1 MSKKNL
7 MDLVEIDFAKNSLF
21 FGNKNIMRLELETDV
36 DIEKKRAALR
46 NALWF
51 SSDFSLV
58 NDAVAFSLMPP
69 EKKNMFLKNL
79 KFQQFADSLAARTI
93 STVFMPVTS
102 DPLLE
107 AYWVECSFSE
117 SVHVASYADIIKA
130 LPVDAKKEFDEI
142 IIDKNIIKRGE
153 EIVKRFED
161 LLNNQ
166 NEETLLMALYALSVL
181 EGCLFQSSFI
191 TSFSFAESYG
201 MTEIGKVIQKIQAD
215 ENIHFSMDAYL
226 IKSLLK
232 DKRYQK
238 IQEENKSFIN
248 DMFATAM
255 KIDYDWIDYVV
266 TEPTPTIN
274 NESMKQY
281 VRYNTKKSMDILGL
295 DSSFI
300 SQTDNP
306 FDWSKKY
313 LNTKGLQ
320 TSLNETSGTSY
331 MIGIVKDNLN
341 TIEEKQEIWKIQ

>member
-1 MSKKNL
+1 MSDKSL
-7 MDLVEIDFAKNSLF
+7 MDFKAIDFAKNNLF
-21 FGNKNIMRLELETDV
+21 FGDKNIMRLELETDAEV
-36 DIEKKRAALR
+36 EKRRVALR

-51 SSDFSLV
+51 SSDFSLA
-58 NDAVAFSLMPP
+58 NDAVAFSVLWP
-69 EKKNMFLKNL
+69 KKKVMFLKNL
-79 KFQQFADSLAARTI
+79 KFQQFADSLAARAV

-107 AYWVECSFSE
+107 AWWIEMSFSE

-142 IIDKNIIKRGE
+142 IIDENIIKRGK
-153 EIVKRFED
+153 EIVKAFEN
-161 LLNNQ
+161 LLNNPS
-166 NEETLLMALYALSVL
+166 EETLLLALYALSVL

-215 ENIHFSMDAYL
+215 ENIHFSMDVHL
-226 IKSLLK
+226 IKTLLK
-232 DKRYQK
+232 DKKYQQ
-238 IQEENKSFIN
+238 IQEKNKSLIN
-248 DMFATAM
+248 DMFSTAM
-255 KIDYDWIDYVV
+255 SIDYDWIDYVV

-274 NESMKQY
+274 RESMKQY
-281 VRYNTKKSMDILGL
+281 VRYNTKKSMDMLGL

-300 SQTDNP
+300 PQTDNP
-306 FDWSKKY
+306 FDWSRKY

-331 MIGIVKDNLN
+331 MIGIVRDDIN
-341 TIEEKQEIWKIQ
+341 TIEEKQKIWEIQ